1 MRSRQTAV
9 KTLRGVQLCAGCKPN
24 DFDDD
29 VKKENMAT
37 TEESGA
43 ETSQADVDALS
54 VEELRSKVKE
64 LKLSVKGSKAAATEK
79 VRQALTGNASKSA
92 TKAGN
97 SKKGEVTYAGD
108 EDDKAEDIYRLSVI
122 ELRT

>member
-1 MRSRQTAV
+1 M
-9 KTLRGVQLCAGCKPN
+9 KTLRGVQLCAGCEPN

-37 TEESGA
+37 TEGSGA

-54 VEELRSKVKE
+54 AEELRSKVKV
-64 LKLSVKGSKAAATEK
+64 LKLSAKGSKAAATEK
-79 VRQALTGNASKSA
+79 VRQALTGNVSKSA

-108 EDDKAEDIYRLSVI
+108 EDDKTFTDCR
-122 ELRT
+122 